1 MMLAVE
7 SNQRNEMANE
17 VETLGA
23 CSKRV
28 MLSKYLGIAYGSV
41 WLAVTSVALFR
52 AIVLIMVRM
61 AITER

>member
-1 MMLAVE
+1 
-7 SNQRNEMANE
+7 
-17 VETLGA
+17 
-23 CSKRV
+23 
-28 MLSKYLGIAYGSV
+28 MLSKCLGIAYGSV